1 MALDNVFTSLDNAW
15 GWGHSWKKGPKIRRD
30 DLVKS
35 PSYLCC
41 KKAVASSM
49 WKIHLVQIWW
59 DFVRKIG
66 TIKAIRRYLGTI
78 HTLVVRVWSIGFRVI
93 CGSCACFG
101 TPDPT
106 WQAIGTPKSNSVA
119 KDRHNFHLH
128 STSGFEPYTT
138 ASQAPSTW
146 HVVSTPK
153 SSSVTEGRATRTC
166 VTHAVELWCTCE
178 HGH

>member
-1 MALDNVFTSLDNAW
+1 
-15 GWGHSWKKGPKIRRD
+15 
-30 DLVKS
+30 
-35 PSYLCC
+35 
-41 KKAVASSM
+41 VASSI
-49 WKIHLVQIWW
+49 WKNQLAQIWW
-59 DFVRKIG
+59 DFVRKIGTIKAIRRYLG